1 MDLFEIRVQLLA
13 TQFSG
18 LVGGIDV
25 GLKHALKM
33 LLLAMTLLGVCSFS
47 SNDFYIQFSSVL
59 RLVAFLFLFA
69 QQSLDICKSIDVF
82 FMFFFFSKFEAFQFN
97 TRKHRKSHPHFGSLL
112 CQTLFDINS
121 NDFRSFKFIMH
132 FSLWFTPH
140 LLCLFIHLVQLLFL
154 LIV

>member
-25 GLKHALKM
+25 GLKHALTI

-82 FMFFFFSKFEAFQFN
+82 FIFFFFFEI
-97 TRKHRKSHPHFGSLL
+97 RGVS
-112 CQTLFDINS
+112 I
-121 NDFRSFKFIMH
+121 
-132 FSLWFTPH
+132 
-140 LLCLFIHLVQLLFL
+140 
-154 LIV
+154 

>member
-47 SNDFYIQFSSVL
+47 SNDFYIQF
-59 RLVAFLFLFA
+59 
-69 QQSLDICKSIDVF
+69 
-82 FMFFFFSKFEAFQFN
+82 FFFCVASRRIFIF
-97 TRKHRKSHPHFGSLL
+97 
-112 CQTLFDINS
+112 I
-121 NDFRSFKFIMH
+121 RSAI
-132 FSLWFTPH
+132 T
-140 LLCLFIHLVQLLFL
+140 
-154 LIV
+154 